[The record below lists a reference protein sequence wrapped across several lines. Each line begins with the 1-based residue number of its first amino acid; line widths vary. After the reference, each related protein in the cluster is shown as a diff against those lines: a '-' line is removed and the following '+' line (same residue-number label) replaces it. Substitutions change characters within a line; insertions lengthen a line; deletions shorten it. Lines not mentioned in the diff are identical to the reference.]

1 MFSFDNYYEYMF
13 IALNLIFWPSYIYV
27 FTTVVIREIERVRI
41 NKFLEEW
48 EREENNEC
56 DEDMG
61 ESIDK
66 EKEREESMQQLQN
79 DNMNQLNQANKLN
92 QEQVHRGI
100 LDNSISLNDQTTS
113 IMDKSNMET

>member
-56 DEDMG
+56 DDE
-61 ESIDK
+61 E
-66 EKEREESMQQLQN
+66 ETEESMQQLQN

-113 IMDKSNMET
+113 IMDKSNIET

>member
-1 MFSFDNYYEYMF
+1 MFSFDNYYEFVF

-56 DEDMG
+56 DDE
-61 ESIDK
+61 E
-66 EKEREESMQQLQN
+66 ETEESMQQLQS
-79 DNMNQLNQANKLN
+79 DDLNLLDQENRLN
-92 QEQVHRGI
+92 QEQVNQER
-100 LDNSISLNDQTTS
+100 LMNLLNEQARST
-113 IMDKSNMET
+113 MDKSNKET

>member
-1 MFSFDNYYEYMF
+1 MFSFDNYNEYMF

-56 DEDMG
+56 DDE
-61 ESIDK
+61 E
-66 EKEREESMQQLQN
+66 ETEESMQQLQS
-79 DNMNQLNQANKLN
+79 DDLNLLDQENRLN
-92 QEQVHRGI
+92 QEQVNQER
-100 LDNSISLNDQTTS
+100 LMNLLNEQARST
-113 IMDKSNMET
+113 MDKSNKET